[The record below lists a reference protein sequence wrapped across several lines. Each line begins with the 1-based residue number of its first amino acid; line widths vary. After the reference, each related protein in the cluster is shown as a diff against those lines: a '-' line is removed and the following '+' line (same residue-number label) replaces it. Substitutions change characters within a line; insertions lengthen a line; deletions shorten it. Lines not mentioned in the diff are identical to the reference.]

1 MSLFACEKCGVVEN
15 TALSSK
21 SRGIYVLDG
30 KFGMNN
36 PRLCSLCGD
45 GKWHGLWPR
54 HTVEEGGYVQGK
66 FGLERK
72 K

>member
-15 TALSSK
+15 TACTTGSL
-21 SRGIYVLDG
+21 GYEFLEDG
-30 KFGMNN
+30 TMKKV
-36 PRLCSLCGD
+36 PRLCSLCHD

-54 HTVEEGGYVQGK
+54 QTVEEGGYVQGK

-72 K
+72 